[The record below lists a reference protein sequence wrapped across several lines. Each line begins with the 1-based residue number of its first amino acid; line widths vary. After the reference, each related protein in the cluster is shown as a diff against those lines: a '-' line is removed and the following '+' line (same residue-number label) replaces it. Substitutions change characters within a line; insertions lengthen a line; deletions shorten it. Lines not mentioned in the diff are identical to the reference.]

1 VVFMQFEISKKDL
14 LRETG
19 ISYGQL
25 YRWKRQNLIPEEWFI
40 KRSSYTGQETF
51 FPKDKIL
58 ERIKTIQHLKDRY
71 SLDDLARML
80 SPETTGINYPVDKA
94 LSREI
99 MDYSSAEIFRDKMRK
114 GFCTF
119 WEVCLMYTLA
129 LFKSKYLLTENDLMR
144 ISQKLPEWSECL
156 QKGSYKIYVV
166 KYDGCN
172 SVIIAAKEPP
182 LLLDR
187 ALQVMASYDLEEIG
201 ATVKRKLNEIGP

>member
-1 VVFMQFEISKKDL
+1 MQFEISKKDL

-40 KRSSYTGQETF
+40 KRSSYTGQETY

-71 SLDDLARML
+71 SLDELARML
-80 SPETTGINYPVDKA
+80 SPETTGINYPADRV
-94 LSREI
+94 LSRDF
-99 MDYSSAEIFRDKMRK
+99 MDQQTAVLLRERVNKERF
-114 GFCTF
+114 TF
-119 WEVCLMYTLA
+119 WEVCLLYTLA
-129 LFKSKYLLTENDLMR
+129 LLKSKYLLTENDLIRLSQR
-144 ISQKLPEWSECL
+144 IPEWSERL

-166 KYDGCN
+166 KNNGNN

-182 LLLDR
+182 LLMDK

-201 ATVKRKLNEIGP
+201 ATVKQRLNEIGL